1 MKKFNIKFYQ
11 HRKIYILISLAIF
24 AVGLL
29 FNLIGGV
36 ELDINFRGGAL
47 VQYSYT
53 GEVDQETVEEAVETA
68 IGKSVEVTITDGI
81 GGTESGSV
89 NTLNVSLSGSD

>member
-29 FNLIGGV
+29 FKLIAGV
-36 ELDINFRGGAL
+36 
-47 VQYSYT
+47 
-53 GEVDQETVEEAVETA
+53 
-68 IGKSVEVTITDGI
+68 
-81 GGTESGSV
+81 
-89 NTLNVSLSGSD
+89 